1 VVPPGTETG
10 PAWVTIAGVN
20 APSQNFT
27 INTSAQIT
35 DSLGRSSSYTSVML
49 GGTWLGSDAQGSG
62 CSRCTVRGTIHNDY
76 DSVGRLTAT
85 TDELLHV
92 TNLAYDAVRELIF
105 SHRPKP
111 GVVTAG
117 AGHVAEAPLPVP
129 KGNGS
134 LCHRG
139 TRQSGMCR
147 KCAFR
152 HNSPSTVSHFCNPG
166 DTFRAS
172 VFCCKLLI

>member
-134 LCHRG
+134 LCVIEAPG
-139 TRQSGMCR
+139 NLECPVNVPSAITPRQLS
-147 KCAFR
+147 AT
-152 HNSPSTVSHFCNPG
+152 SATLAIPSV
-166 DTFRAS
+166 RAYFVAS
-172 VFCCKLLI
+172 Y

>member
-20 APSQNFT
+20 ALSQNFT

-85 TDELLHV
+85 TDELLLV
-92 TNLAYDAVRELIF
+92 TNLAYDAV
-105 SHRPKP
+105 P
-111 GVVTAG
+111 GIDIQ
-117 AGHVAEAPLPVP
+117 PLPKTWRRHGRCRTRCGSAVTGSQREWQPLSSRHPAIWNVP
-129 KGNGS
+129 
-134 LCHRG
+134 
-139 TRQSGMCR
+139 
-147 KCAFR
+147 
-152 HNSPSTVSHFCNPG
+152 
-166 DTFRAS
+166 
-172 VFCCKLLI
+172 